1 MLKIMS
7 LTICFKLIKIDE
19 NNISID
25 LLRNVLDMILYFLIL
40 LR

>member
-7 LTICFKLIKIDE
+7 LAICFKLIKIDE

-40 LR
+40 LC